1 MSTPGAAMHEVVIAS
16 RSEVGARSRNEDC
29 LAHGA
34 LASGWY
40 AVLADGAGGHRDG
53 AVASELVVRVAAC
66 ALQTRAAHEALQP
79 HALGQIVQDAHEAL
93 NREQEGLR
101 GHQRMHAT
109 LVLLWIDASH
119 RHALWSH
126 VGDSRLYLLRRGR
139 VDRVTRDDS
148 AVQRM
153 VDAGLLTPEQA
164 GEHPSRHQL
173 IAALGSDEPIEPHL
187 GDGALALHDGDA
199 FLLCSDGWYEP
210 LAVADIEAT
219 LARAATADAWLAAM
233 DALVRQRQH
242 ANQDNFSA
250 IAVWVGNPAEITR
263 FGAP

>member
-29 LAHGA
+29 LTHGTT
-34 LASGWY
+34 ASGWY

-53 AVASELVVRVAAC
+53 AVASELVVRVAARG
-66 ALQTRAAHEALQP
+66 LQTRAAREALQP
-79 HALGQIVQDAHEAL
+79 QALGQIVQDAHDAL

-109 LVLLWIDASH
+109 LVLLWIDAGH

-139 VDRVTRDDS
+139 VERVTRDDS

-187 GDGALALHDGDA
+187 GDGALVLNDGDA

-219 LARAATADAWLAAM
+219 LARSPTADAWLAAM
-233 DALVRQRQH
+233 EQLVRQRQQPS
-242 ANQDNFSA
+242 QDNFSA